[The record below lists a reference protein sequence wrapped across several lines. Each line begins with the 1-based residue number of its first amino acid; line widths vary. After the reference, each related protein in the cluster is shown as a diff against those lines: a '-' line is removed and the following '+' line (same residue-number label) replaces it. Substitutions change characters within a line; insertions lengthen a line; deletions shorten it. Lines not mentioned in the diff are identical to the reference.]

1 MLDVIF
7 PRCAALQLKKHA
19 VIACR
24 SVHEAGTFRSE
35 TRTFT
40 NTTEALQELGA
51 WLDEAE
57 IPMVVTL
64 SNGDCWKPIY
74 ANMKGGFRLLLL
86 DFHYFKDVKGR
97 PPGLNEAEWLALLMH
112 WGLLNTRVAPRHEP
126 DLTRPKITRR

>member
-1 MLDVIF
+1 MDVIF
-7 PRCAALQLKKHA
+7 KRCAALQLKKRI

-24 SVHEAGTFRSE
+24 SVHENDQYNSE
-35 TRTFT
+35 TKDFPSTS
-40 NTTEALQELGA
+40 EGLQELCA